1 MDAENQFVAMGTY
14 TDTSTQVLTTT
25 VTWNSVTTAAATTSN
40 APGTQGL
47 ATALAVGTTSI
58 TATDPTT
65 SIVSPGITLT
75 VTTATQ
81 YAYATN
87 FGGGTVSQ
95 YGIGA
100 NGALNPM
107 DTPTVTAGTQ
117 PFAIV
122 VDATGHYAYVINY
135 GSNNLSQYNIGANGT
150 LTAMGTP
157 TVATGTGPNG
167 IAINGSYVY

>member
-14 TDTSTQVLTTT
+14 SDNSTQVLTTS
-25 VTWNSVTTAAATTSN
+25 VTWNSVTTATATISN

-65 SIVSPGITLT
+65 SIVTPGVTLT
-75 VTTATQ
+75 VPTATQ
-81 YAYATN
+81 HADATN

-100 NGALNPM
+100 GGALNPM
-107 DTPTVTAGTQ
+107 VTASVTAGTQ
-117 PFAIV
+117 PYAIA
-122 VDATGHYAYVINY
+122 VDSTGHYAYVVNY
-135 GSNNLSQYNIGANGT
+135 GSSNLSQYT
-150 LTAMGTP
+150 
-157 TVATGTGPNG
+157 
-167 IAINGSYVY
+167 